1 MQKVQSYKLM
11 ELMEW
16 YDFIDVYDERMPDYG
31 FEDYMIDA
39 IQDCLDD
46 YELMMIGV
54 LEAKPKYARKLEE
67 YSTIIVAQDD
77 ISRRFCVEV
86 VNGRVYEIDV
96 DKIIDIV
103 EW

>member
-11 ELMEW
+11 ELRNW
-16 YDFIDVYDERMPDYG
+16 YDFIGMYDERMLDYG

-46 YELMMIGV
+46 YELVMVGILV
-54 LEAKPKYARKLEE
+54 AKPKYAKKLED
-67 YSTIIVAQDD
+67 YDTIIVVQDD

-96 DKIIDIV
+96 DKIKDIV

>member
-11 ELMEW
+11 ELRNW
-16 YDFIDVYDERMPDYG
+16 YDFIGMYDERMLDYG

-46 YELMMIGV
+46 YELVMVGMLV
-54 LEAKPKYARKLEE
+54 VKPKYARKLED

-86 VNGRVYEIDV
+86 INGRVYDIDV
-96 DKIIDIV
+96 DKIKDIV